1 MINLQSVIFGLGN
14 WQGCICL
21 CLLDFVD
28 ICCNEHQLEMNT
40 SSLGPVRLPLIALPT
55 GIMMQLL

>member
-1 MINLQSVIFGLGN
+1 MSLQNVIFWLGER
-14 WQGCICL
+14 QGCNCL

-28 ICCNEHQLEMNT
+28 ICCNEHQMDMST
-40 SSLGPVRLPLIALPT
+40 SSLGLVYLSLTALPI